1 LLFHT
6 TKLLDHDSVLITIF
20 LVFNISRCFIHNV
33 LHVGTLI
40 IYYHVI
46 FLMPIL
52 YYHTTENSCRCS
64 VAFIFIL
71 FYSIP
76 FIFFYSIILCSILS
90 SFISLFL
97 HSTIKLPLE
106 KLPVFHTS
114 ASQNISCDKRTLEYK
129 EDYSKKLHCM
139 CKKLK
144 AFQSLV
150 LL

>member
-1 LLFHT
+1 MLY
-6 TKLLDHDSVLITIF
+6 VGILITY
-20 LVFNISRCFIHNV
+20 SHM
-33 LHVGTLI
+33 
-40 IYYHVI
+40 I
-46 FLMPIL
+46 FLMPII
-52 YYHTTENSCRCS
+52 YYHITEKSCRCS

-76 FIFFYSIILCSILS
+76 FIFFYSILLCSILS

-97 HSTIKLPLE
+97 HSTIKLHLE
-106 KLPVFHTS
+106 KLPVFHIS
-114 ASQNISCDKRTLEYK
+114 ASQNISCDKRTLENK
-129 EDYSKKLHCM
+129 EDYSKKLHCI